1 MQSIEG
7 MLISLPAIIIALT
20 FHEYAHGQVATWL
33 GDSTPRREG
42 RLTLNP
48 LPHIDWIG
56 FISLMIFQFGWA
68 KPVMVNPLEFK
79 KAGFKKGMMLVSIA
93 GPAMNLL
100 LAFAGVLVLKGIGI
114 NPILGTYEG
123 IMSEDSAMFIMKLI
137 YPLIQINL
145 ILAAFNLIPI
155 PPLDG
160 SKILAGLLPD
170 AGTVFVYSME
180 QYGPLILLLLIVTGM
195 AGKVFLPLANLL
207 GSLLYGIVF

>member
-1 MQSIEG
+1 MQSIEN
-7 MLISLPAIIIALT
+7 MLVSLPAIIIALT

-33 GDSTPRREG
+33 GDSTPGREG
-42 RLTLNP
+42 RLTINP
-48 LPHIDWIG
+48 LPHIDWVG

-100 LAFAGVLVLKGIGI
+100 LAFIGVMIFKVIGF
-114 NPILGTYEG
+114 NPILGTYQG
-123 IMSEDSAMFIMKLI
+123 SLAVDNAILIIKLI
-137 YPLIQINL
+137 YPLITINL
-145 ILAAFNLIPI
+145 ILAAFNLIPV

-170 AGTVFVYSME
+170 SGTVFVYSLE

-195 AGKVFLPLANLL
+195 AGKIFLPLAQIM
-207 GSLLYGIVF
+207 GTLLYGIVF

>member
-1 MQSIEG
+1 VQSIEN

-20 FHEYAHGQVATWL
+20 FHEYAHGQVAAWL
-33 GDSTPRREG
+33 GDGTPRREG

-48 LPHIDWIG
+48 LPHIDWVG
-56 FISLMIFQFGWA
+56 FISLMLFQFGWA
-68 KPVMVNPLEFK
+68 KPVMVNPMEFR

-100 LAFAGVLVLKGIGI
+100 LAFIGVIMLKIVGI
-114 NPILGTYEG
+114 NPILGDYHG
-123 IMSEDSAMFIMKLI
+123 SMSVENAITAAKLI

-145 ILAAFNLIPI
+145 ILAAFNLIPV

-170 AGTVFVYSME
+170 SGTIWVYSLE
-180 QYGPLILLLLIVTGM
+180 QYGPLILLLLIVTGT
-195 AGKVFLPLANLL
+195 AGKIFMPLANLL
-207 GSLLYGIVF
+207 GSVLYGAVF

>member
-1 MQSIEG
+1 MQSIKDI
-7 MLISLPAIIIALT
+7 LISLPAIVIALT
-20 FHEYAHGQVATWL
+20 FHEYAHGQVASWL

-48 LPHIDWIG
+48 IPHIDWIG

-100 LAFAGVLVLKGIGI
+100 LALAGVLIFKIIGI
-114 NPILGTYEG
+114 DPINNSYHGTMSTANVIV
-123 IMSEDSAMFIMKLI
+123 IMQLV

-170 AGTVFVYSME
+170 SGTVFIYSLE
-180 QYGPLILLLLIVTGM
+180 RYGPLILLLLIVTGM
-195 AGKVFLPLANLL
+195 ANKIFLPLVNILY
-207 GSLLYGIVF
+207 SLLYGMVF